1 MLIRH
6 SDSVTG
12 HEVDTEG
19 AKGVIF
25 RMLLGEGE
33 GAPNFCMRQFNIAA
47 GGHTPRDSHD
57 WEHELYVLSGS
68 GVAVTNEG
76 EEPIGVGD
84 CILVAPQ
91 QEHQFRNAGAEELRL
106 LCLVPRTDT

>member
-12 HEVDTEG
+12 HEVDMEG

-33 GAPNFCMRQFNIAA
+33 GAPNFCMRQFNIAP
-47 GGHTPRDSHD
+47 GGHTHD
-57 WEHELYVLSGS
+57 WEHE
-68 GVAVTNEG
+68 
-76 EEPIGVGD
+76 
-84 CILVAPQ
+84 
-91 QEHQFRNAGAEELRL
+91 FRNTGTERRWENGET
-106 LCLVPRTDT
+106 P